1 MWDYSWTRV
10 RLPSAPLLKK
20 ASLCSTMCYARRL
33 FMSFSI
39 RLTEEERK
47 LADSYAKLH
56 SLSISE
62 AFKRALFE
70 KIEDEFDI
78 VLADKAY
85 DEYKNNPETYSLE
98 ELEKELG
105 L

>member
-1 MWDYSWTRV
+1 MLFQT
-10 RLPSAPLLKK
+10 LSAPLLKK
-20 ASLCSTMCYARRL
+20 ASLCSTMCYVRRL

-85 DEYKNNPETYSLE
+85 EEYKSNPVTYSLE